1 MVPAYIRIHDV
12 IKKEIEEENWKIGER
27 LPSERDL
34 ADRFSV
40 SRMTLRQAISL
51 LVDEGILERRVGSG
65 TFVASKR
72 VQEKMSGTTSFS
84 DIIKGQGKTPSSRLL
99 SYKRKLAD
107 KTEREKLQLT
117 DESAYVIQME
127 RVRYADSVPLV
138 YEVASIPEEL
148 IKHIARKD
156 ITKQFFKAL
165 TSHGYEIGKSS
176 QTISAR
182 NASERIAEILQTKR
196 GSALLTLVQ
205 VSYFKDGTPFEYVH
219 SQYVGERFEFYL
231 ENQG

>member
-1 MVPAYIRIHDV
+1 MVPAYIKIHDY
-12 IKKEIEEENWKIGER
+12 IKKEIEKEHWVIGER

-34 ADRFSV
+34 AEMFLV

-51 LVDEGILERRVGSG
+51 LVDEGILERRIGSG

-84 DIIKGQGKTPSSRLL
+84 DIIISQGKTPSSKLL

-107 KTEREKLQLT
+107 KTECEKLHLT
-117 DESAYVIQME
+117 NMPAYVIQME
-127 RVRYADSVPLV
+127 RIRYADGVPLV
-138 YEVASIPEEL
+138 YEITSIPEEL
-148 IKHIARKD
+148 IKNVNRKD
-156 ITKQFFKAL
+156 IAEQFFKTL
-165 TSHGYEIGKSS
+165 INNGFEIGRSS

-182 NASERIAEILQTKR
+182 NASERIAEILHTKR

-205 VSYFKDGTPFEYVH
+205 ISYLKDGTPFEYVH

>member
-84 DIIKGQGKTPSSRLL
+84 DIIKGQG
-99 SYKRKLAD
+99 
-107 KTEREKLQLT
+107 
-117 DESAYVIQME
+117 
-127 RVRYADSVPLV
+127 
-138 YEVASIPEEL
+138 
-148 IKHIARKD
+148 
-156 ITKQFFKAL
+156 
-165 TSHGYEIGKSS
+165 
-176 QTISAR
+176 
-182 NASERIAEILQTKR
+182 
-196 GSALLTLVQ
+196 
-205 VSYFKDGTPFEYVH
+205 
-219 SQYVGERFEFYL
+219 
-231 ENQG
+231 